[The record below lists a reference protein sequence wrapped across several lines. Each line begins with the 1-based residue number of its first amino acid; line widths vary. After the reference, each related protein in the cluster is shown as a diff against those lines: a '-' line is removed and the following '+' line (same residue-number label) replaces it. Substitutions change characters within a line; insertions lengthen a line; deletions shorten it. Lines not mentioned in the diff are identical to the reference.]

1 MLLVRVR
8 PAPAPVGHQMTQR
21 HHPRPVRSPPTDP
34 RRSRGRRVP
43 TQPYLSPEAVRVPV
57 IELLDRTLADTS
69 VLLTHAEYAH
79 CNPRGMESFGL
90 HQLVD
95 EIAETR
101 EASMG
106 AAPPESQGPS
116 VQ

>member
-1 MLLVRVR
+1 
-8 PAPAPVGHQMTQR
+8 MTQL
-21 HHPRPVRSPPTDP
+21 HHPGPVRSPPTEP
-34 RRSRGRRVP
+34 RRPRGRLFP
-43 TQPYLSPEAVRVPV
+43 TQPYLSADAVGVPV

-69 VLLTHAEYAH
+69 VLMTHAEYAH
-79 CNPRGMESFGL
+79 CNPRGMEFFGL

-106 AAPPESQGPS
+106 APPPDSQGPS